1 MVMDMRMSSIRR
13 EFLYERLISLKN
25 IIKDYDGNKKK
36 KIQGE
41 IDYIENMLRAD
52 EFSTNSEYPVF

>member
-1 MVMDMRMSSIRR
+1 MDMRMSSIRR